1 MKIEILRHK
10 GIYSWAFF
18 HGKDHSNLSEGKA
31 DNLEEVLDQ
40 ILRVKMN
47 EQQRSDGVV

>member
-1 MKIEILRHK
+1 MSI
-10 GIYSWAFF
+10 
-18 HGKDHSNLSEGKA
+18 HGLFSMEKDHANLSEGRGES
-31 DNLEEVLDQ
+31 LEEVLDQ

>member
-10 GIYSWAFF
+10 GVYSWAFF
-18 HGKDHSNLSEGKA
+18 HGKDHANLSEGRGES
-31 DNLEEVLDQ
+31 LEEVLDQ